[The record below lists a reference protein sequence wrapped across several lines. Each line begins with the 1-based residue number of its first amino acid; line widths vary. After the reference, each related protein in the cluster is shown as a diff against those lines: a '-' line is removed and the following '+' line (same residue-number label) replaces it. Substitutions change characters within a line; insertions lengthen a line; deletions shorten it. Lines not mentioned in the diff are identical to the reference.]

1 MFQRYIGIDLGTV
14 NVLVHERGQGIVL
27 KEPSVVAISINDN
40 RIVAVGQEALEMLG
54 RTPDTIEVA
63 RPLKDGVIADY
74 VVTEKML
81 RYFIQKVCGRFRM
94 FKPEVMVSV
103 PVGVTSVESRAVHD
117 AAIQAGAGQAFLI
130 PEPLAAAI
138 GAGLPVATPTGNMV
152 INLGGG
158 TTEAAII
165 SVNGIV
171 QWASVRVGGNKIDES
186 IAAYVRR
193 KYNLLIGERTSEDVK
208 IAIGSAIP
216 LEEPLTMDVRGR
228 DQVAGLPRTI
238 KLSSAEVTE
247 AMQEPLAAIVGAA
260 KEVLEKT
267 PPELAADIV
276 DRGAVMTGGG
286 ALLRNLDRLLTEET
300 GIAFYP
306 AEDPM
311 GCCARGAGRALEY
324 YEVLKRTM
332 RPVY

>member
-1 MFQRYIGIDLGTV
+1 
-14 NVLVHERGQGIVL
+14 
-27 KEPSVVAISINDN
+27 
-40 RIVAVGQEALEMLG
+40 
-54 RTPDTIEVA
+54 
-63 RPLKDGVIADY
+63 
-74 VVTEKML
+74 
-81 RYFIQKVCGRFRM
+81 
-94 FKPEVMVSV
+94 
-103 PVGVTSVESRAVHD
+103 
-117 AAIQAGAGQAFLI
+117 
-130 PEPLAAAI
+130 
-138 GAGLPVATPTGNMV
+138 
-152 INLGGG
+152 
-158 TTEAAII
+158 
-165 SVNGIV
+165 
-171 QWASVRVGGNKIDES
+171 
-186 IAAYVRR
+186 
-193 KYNLLIGERTSEDVK
+193 
-208 IAIGSAIP
+208 
-216 LEEPLTMDVRGR
+216 MDVRGR

>member
-117 AAIQAGAGQAFLI
+117 ASIQAGAGQAFLI